1 MHLLYCL
8 NFCKLLTGFFFRV
21 RDLMRSGVVKQSD
34 KPIWYDVHKTFPPMK
49 DPLYV
54 RPVAKTYGKKEE
66 AVPDIFYREDEIRA
80 KLYEVYGTGPGAFDL
95 SKSSFVSTCQRFVE
109 KYTEFESQGDL
120 EKQSL
125 FEETGKALLAE
136 GLGLR
141 RRGIPAVAS
150 ETRNPVLGMK
160 LTDMLAEQQAD
171 APGGTQAPGKEK
183 PTQAPLNPQ

>member
-1 MHLLYCL
+1 MAGSRLEK
-8 NFCKLLTGFFFRV
+8 FGTVFTRV

-54 RPVAKTYGKKEE
+54 RPVAKRYGKKEE

-80 KLYEVYGTGPGAFDL
+80 KFYEVYGTGPRAFDL

-109 KYTEFESQGDL
+109 KYTEVESKGEL

-141 RRGIPAVAS
+141 RRGIPVVAS

-171 APGGTQAPGKEK
+171 APGGTRAPGKEK